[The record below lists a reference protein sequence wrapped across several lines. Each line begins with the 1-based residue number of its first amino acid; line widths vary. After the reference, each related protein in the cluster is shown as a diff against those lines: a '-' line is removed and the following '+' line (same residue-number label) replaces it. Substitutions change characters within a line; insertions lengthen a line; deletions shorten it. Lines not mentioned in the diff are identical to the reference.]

1 MFKNKI
7 TKNDISSILK
17 FFIAIPFALFLKRKK
32 IWLFSERP
40 REAKDNAYVLFKYI
54 NEHTK
59 KNNIYYVIEK
69 DSLDISKLD
78 KYNNVI
84 DYNSF
89 IHYVIYL
96 AAYLHI
102 SAHVDLDSPNSRV
115 SNFLETHGLLNNK
128 RVFLQHGITKDRISF
143 GYYSVCRADLFI
155 CGAKKE
161 YDFCRKEF
169 GFPKGNVQLLGFPRF
184 DNLWDFNIKRQIL
197 LMPTWRS
204 WLAEQSL
211 DNFMRSQYFK
221 KCNGLLKYKKFQ
233 TILENK
239 NVDLIFLPHS
249 DMLKFVNCFKVTSS
263 RIKIIDFSNIEIQ
276 KLIKE
281 SAMLI
286 TDYSSIAFDFA
297 YMNKPLIYYHFDY
310 HEYRKKQHPE
320 GYFKYENDGFGPI
333 VETKENLCEYIDE
346 IIDDFKNTEK
356 YEKRAKQFFDLR
368 DKNNCKRVYEKIKE
382 LE

>member
-1 MFKNKI
+1 M
-7 TKNDISSILK
+7 
-17 FFIAIPFALFLKRKK
+17 
-32 IWLFSERP
+32 
-40 REAKDNAYVLFKYI
+40 
-54 NEHTK
+54 
-59 KNNIYYVIEK
+59 
-69 DSLDISKLD
+69 
-78 KYNNVI
+78 
-84 DYNSF
+84 
-89 IHYVIYL
+89 
-96 AAYLHI
+96 
-102 SAHVDLDSPNSRV
+102 DSPNSRV

-221 KCNGLLKYKKFQ
+221 KYNGLLKYKKFQ

-356 YEKRAKQFFDLR
+356 YEKEQ
-368 DKNNCKRVYEKIKE
+368 NNFLI
-382 LE
+382 

>member
-155 CGAKKE
+155 CGAKKNMTFVE
-161 YDFCRKEF
+161 KNSDFQ
-169 GFPKGNVQLLGFPRF
+169 KGMYN
-184 DNLWDFNIKRQIL
+184 
-197 LMPTWRS
+197 
-204 WLAEQSL
+204 
-211 DNFMRSQYFK
+211 Y
-221 KCNGLLKYKKFQ
+221 
-233 TILENK
+233 
-239 NVDLIFLPHS
+239 
-249 DMLKFVNCFKVTSS
+249 
-263 RIKIIDFSNIEIQ
+263 
-276 KLIKE
+276 
-281 SAMLI
+281 
-286 TDYSSIAFDFA
+286 
-297 YMNKPLIYYHFDY
+297 
-310 HEYRKKQHPE
+310 
-320 GYFKYENDGFGPI
+320 
-333 VETKENLCEYIDE
+333 
-346 IIDDFKNTEK
+346 
-356 YEKRAKQFFDLR
+356 
-368 DKNNCKRVYEKIKE
+368 
-382 LE
+382 